1 MATIIGNQLYDF
13 SPIMPEEFGEHLTKR
28 SETIPSYRNSPDPTD
43 SQLHDSA
50 SSIQFT
56 LVFYR
61 LQVGELGSLI
71 LCSVTHFC
79 VDVDVCF
86 GLKHPNELS

>member
-1 MATIIGNQLYDF
+1 
-13 SPIMPEEFGEHLTKR
+13 MPEEFGEHLTKR

-43 SQLHDSA
+43 SQLHDGA

-71 LCSVTHFC
+71 FWHIFVLMLMFVSDYCPDEKSYH
-79 VDVDVCF
+79 
-86 GLKHPNELS
+86 GLLYDF